1 MQKSIKK
8 NKSFHSPRLNTIM
21 MIEETI
27 KTSDDYLLKSE
38 LWRALPKKVMYQTL
52 NTVLNYLE
60 KSNKIIYDH
69 DNRIIWVSPDNPQI
83 KKLLSDSIRVR

>member
-1 MQKSIKK
+1 
-8 NKSFHSPRLNTIM
+8 

-60 KSNKIIYDH
+60 KSNKIIYDC